1 MEINVKSRVLYTGK
15 NILWGYVSS
24 MITILLSFA
33 SRTAFI
39 HTIGVEYLGINGL
52 FTSVLGVLSLTE
64 LGIGT
69 AMNFSLYKPV
79 AEADKE
85 KIKSLM
91 QLYKVAYRWIAII
104 VSILGISLLPF
115 LNNLIK
121 GADGIEHVKLYYF
134 IFLFN
139 TVSSYFVSY
148 KYGLI
153 NAEQKNY
160 VITNITAVFN
170 VVMNIVQIICLI
182 LFKNYILYL
191 LLQVGFQLAQKIY
204 MSLYINN
211 KYAYL
216 KDKKIDPLD
225 EEEKKNIFKNV
236 RALMFH
242 KIGEISVNQTDNII
256 ISAFINVMT
265 VGMVSNYVL
274 IASTVNTF
282 VNVIFNGM
290 AGSLG
295 NLFATEGKEKQFRV
309 FKVMEFVGF
318 WIFSFSSVA
327 MLALVQPFI
336 SLMWGEQYT
345 LSMVVVSLFVLNN
358 YMVGLRISVNNIKV
372 AGGIFDQDKYL
383 AIIQSIVNLFISVVL
398 AQKVGLSG
406 VYIGTI
412 VSGLIPS
419 LIRPYIVYKHLLERK
434 AIQYYMSFLGRMIL
448 TATLAMICCVVSNR
462 IMVVMTW
469 KAFFLDVIVIGTLPN
484 IIYCVLYWRTEEF
497 KYLFKL
503 VRKFLGR

>member
-1 MEINVKSRVLYTGK
+1 
-15 NILWGYVSS
+15 
-24 MITILLSFA
+24 
-33 SRTAFI
+33 
-39 HTIGVEYLGINGL
+39 
-52 FTSVLGVLSLTE
+52 
-64 LGIGT
+64 
-69 AMNFSLYKPV
+69 
-79 AEADKE
+79 
-85 KIKSLM
+85 
-91 QLYKVAYRWIAII
+91 
-104 VSILGISLLPF
+104 
-115 LNNLIK
+115 
-121 GADGIEHVKLYYF
+121 
-134 IFLFN
+134 
-139 TVSSYFVSY
+139 
-148 KYGLI
+148 
-153 NAEQKNY
+153 
-160 VITNITAVFN
+160 
-170 VVMNIVQIICLI
+170 MNIVQIICLI

-216 KDKKIDPLD
+216 KDKKIDQLD

-295 NLFATEGKEKQFRV
+295 NLFATEGKEKQFRI
-309 FKVMEFVGF
+309 FKVMDFVGF